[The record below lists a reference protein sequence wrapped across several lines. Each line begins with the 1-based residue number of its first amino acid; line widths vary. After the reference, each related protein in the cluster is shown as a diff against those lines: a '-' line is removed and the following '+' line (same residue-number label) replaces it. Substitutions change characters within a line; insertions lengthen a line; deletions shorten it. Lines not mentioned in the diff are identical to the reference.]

1 MRKIKYNFIIIL
13 QHFHEIPSCM
23 YICIIYI
30 CIHICTPAHAHE
42 LFMYCVHYEM
52 YKIKK
57 KEAITNDQL
66 VDIIVINNFLV
77 FTRNL

>member
-1 MRKIKYNFIIIL
+1 MGKIKYNFIIIL

-23 YICIIYI
+23 YVCVYAYTIY
-30 CIHICTPAHAHE
+30 TPAHSHE
-42 LFMYCVHYEM
+42 LFTYFVHYEM
-52 YKIKK
+52 YNNK
-57 KEAITNDQL
+57 KERRSITNDQL

>member
-23 YICIIYI
+23 YVYIIYN
-30 CIHICTPAHAHE
+30 CVYICTPAHAHE

-52 YKIKK
+52 YKINLKK
-57 KEAITNDQL
+57 SDNERSASRHNC
-66 VDIIVINNFLV
+66 N
-77 FTRNL
+77 